1 VGQFPVRILL
11 DGLKGPGYPFCEVVI
26 CVRPVCDY
34 AKQPAKRSTLG
45 DPQPSYADR
54 GSLYW
59 GLILVILD
67 PKKRAMPDRNST
79 NISVRKD
86 WRQATKLVRG
96 GTMRTPF
103 DETSEALFMTSG
115 YVYDTAEAA
124 ERAFKGET
132 QRFIYS
138 RYANPTVAMLEERLC
153 LLEGAAYCRGTA
165 SGMAAVFSS
174 LICQLQKGDRVVAS
188 RALFGSCHII
198 ITELLPRWGIETE
211 QVDGVD
217 IGQWERALAKPAK
230 VVFLES
236 PSNPGLEIIDLKT
249 VCDLAHRAGARVVV
263 DNVFATPILQKP
275 LQLGADVVVYSTTKH
290 MDGQGRSMGG
300 AILTNDKSYI
310 DDDLTPIYRHTGP
323 AMSPFNAW
331 LVLKSLET
339 LELRVRQHC
348 SNADKVARFLANRTG
363 VDRTVY
369 PGLESHPQHALAKEQ
384 MDGFGTMV
392 AFELSGGR
400 DAAFLFLNALQLVD
414 ISNNLGD
421 SKSLITHPATT
432 THQRLTADE
441 RIHLGITDGFVRL
454 SVGLEDLVDVIEDLD
469 QALTVA
475 LT

>member
-1 VGQFPVRILL
+1 
-11 DGLKGPGYPFCEVVI
+11 
-26 CVRPVCDY
+26 
-34 AKQPAKRSTLG
+34 
-45 DPQPSYADR
+45 
-54 GSLYW
+54 
-59 GLILVILD
+59 
-67 PKKRAMPDRNST
+67 MPDNNST
-79 NISVRKD
+79 KSAASKN

-96 GTMRTPF
+96 GTTRSPF

-124 ERAFKGET
+124 ERAFKGED

-174 LICQLQKGDRVVAS
+174 LICQLRKGDRVVAS

-211 QVDGVD
+211 QVDGAD

-230 VVFLES
+230 AVFLES
-236 PSNPGLEIIDLKT
+236 PSNPGLEIIDLKA
-249 VCDLAHRAGARVVV
+249 VCELAHRAGARVVV
-263 DNVFATPILQKP
+263 DNVFASPILQKP

-300 AILTNDKSYI
+300 AILTNDQSYI

-348 SNADKVARFLANRTG
+348 SNADKVARFLADRTG
-363 VDRTVY
+363 VSRTVY
-369 PGLESHPQHALAKEQ
+369 PGLKSHPQHNLAKAQ
-384 MDGFGTMV
+384 MDGFGTVV
-392 AFELSGGR
+392 AFELAGGR
-400 DAAFLFLNALQLVD
+400 DAAFRFLNALQLVD

-421 SKSLITHPATT
+421 TKSLITHPATT
-432 THQRLTADE
+432 THQRLTPDE
-441 RIHLGITDGFVRL
+441 RSHLGITDGFVRL
-454 SVGLEDLVDVIEDLD
+454 SVGLEDPADVIEDLD
-469 QALTVA
+469 QALTIA
-475 LT
+475 LA